1 LREFGEQVSGLT
13 LVPGE
18 EGHFEVVIN
27 GDLVYSKMR
36 TGRFPATT
44 EVRSALVKRLAS
56 PSS

>member
-1 LREFGEQVSGLT
+1 MSALT

-18 EGHFEVVIN
+18 EGHFEVAIN